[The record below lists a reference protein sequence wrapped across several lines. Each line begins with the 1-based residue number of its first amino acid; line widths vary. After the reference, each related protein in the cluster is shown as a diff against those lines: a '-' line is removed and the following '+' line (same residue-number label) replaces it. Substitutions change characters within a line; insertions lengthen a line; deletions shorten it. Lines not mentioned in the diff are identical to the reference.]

1 MIRKTRLF
9 TPGPTPL
16 LPAAQFAMAAA
27 DIHHRTPEFRAL
39 YTRVLAQ
46 LKEFVGTKNDV
57 IILSSGGTGAMEAS
71 VSNLTS
77 PGDRVLVLT
86 AGKFGER
93 WASLVKSFGCH
104 ADVVEAPYGQTFTI
118 DEVKAALKLET
129 RAVFV
134 QATESS
140 TGVRHDIEGIAKLL
154 KSENSEALLIVDA
167 ITGLGTT
174 HLDMD
179 GWGIDVLIGGSQKAV
194 MIPPG
199 LSYLA
204 VSPRA
209 WDRMESTYNPRYY
222 FDLRKERKNAA
233 KGESAYTPSVALIA
247 ALGAALNYIAA
258 QAATPEKPEGDLAEG
273 RKKLVDNAET
283 CAAMTRAAA
292 TALGL
297 KLFAPKG
304 YEAAAAT
311 AIVAPEGTDSGTLV
325 KGLKS
330 QFGAIVT
337 DGQGE
342 MKGQLFRIAH
352 IGFFDYMDTIA
363 IIGALEQVI
372 HKTKFPTPQLRLRQR
387 PSRRSKLLRRTA
399 PNRNAQ
405 RVLLDCQKSGSACPT
420 PERKLHEINRRL
432 RSSYSSLRSG
442 LRCRS
447 ALLLRTCD
455 SIRQE
460 PSNLVC
466 GCVLHPHGLCNF
478 GLAAESK
485 KIQGVSGF
493 FICSDCIRDLYC
505 SHSGFGTDTLCRRD
519 ALAVLLQRRLYRRVS
534 THCANYD
541 RDFNRL
547 SGSNS

>member
-39 YTRVLAQ
+39 YTRVLSQ
-46 LKEFVGTKNDV
+46 LKDFVGTKNDV
-57 IILSSGGTGAMEAS
+57 IILSASGTGAMEAA

-93 WASLVKSFGCH
+93 WSSLVKSFGCH
-104 ADVVEAPYGQTFTI
+104 ADVIEKPYGQTFSL
-118 DEVKAALKLET
+118 DEIKASLKLET

-140 TGVRHDIEGIAKLL
+140 TGVRHDIEGIGKLL
-154 KSENSEALLIVDA
+154 KSEKSEALLIVDG

-179 GWGIDVLIGGSQKAV
+179 NWGIDVLIGGSQKAV
-194 MIPPG
+194 MMPPG

-204 VSPRA
+204 ISPRA
-209 WDRMESTYNPRYY
+209 WDRMEGTYNPRYY

-233 KGESAYTPSVALIA
+233 KGESAYTPPVSLIA
-247 ALGAALNYIAA
+247 ALGASLDYIAA
-258 QAATPEKPEGDLAEG
+258 QAATSENPAGNLAEG

-292 TALGL
+292 IALGL

-304 YEAAAAT
+304 HEAAAAT
-311 AIVAPEGTDSGTLV
+311 AILPPEGTDSGTIV

-330 QFGAIVT
+330 QFAAIVT

-342 MKGQLFRIAH
+342 MKGHLFRIAH

-363 IIGALEQVI
+363 IIGAVEQVI
-372 HKTKFPTPQLRLRQR
+372 YKTKLPLPDFEFGIGLV
-387 PSRRSKLLRRTA
+387 A
-399 PNRNAQ
+399 AQ
-405 RVLLDCQKSGSACPT
+405 K
-420 PERKLHEINRRL
+420 
-432 RSSYSSLRSG
+432 
-442 LRCRS
+442 
-447 ALLLRTCD
+447 
-455 SIRQE
+455 
-460 PSNLVC
+460 
-466 GCVLHPHGLCNF
+466 F
-478 GLAAESK
+478 FAEHA
-485 KIQGVSGF
+485 
-493 FICSDCIRDLYC
+493 R
-505 SHSGFGTDTLCRRD
+505 
-519 ALAVLLQRRLYRRVS
+519 
-534 THCANYD
+534 
-541 RDFNRL
+541 
-547 SGSNS
+547 